1 MQTSIKRCWNL
12 SLWAGFLLVV
22 AGVLSYIPIFA
33 LFPIT
38 RDFPWANLLLFLA
51 GGDLLGRGPLPALR
65 PPALYP
71 RQILRPPP
79 TALHAGGGGF
89 FVFGGFFEVWP
100 RPESGAAPPVG
111 RK

>member
-51 GGDLLGRGPLPALR
+51 VGVFLGPAL
-65 PPALYP
+65 
-71 RQILRPPP
+71 LRPSQDAGIHLCQIFRSILTPP
-79 TALHAGGGGF
+79 PLALVGF
-89 FVFGGFFEVWP
+89 VLFRVFSHIIPV
-100 RPESGAAPPVG
+100 APS
-111 RK
+111 